1 MRTRDNSNDGGANF
15 AVLMN
20 YRKAGMFRTV
30 TVYHGATELGATA
43 AAVRR

>member
-1 MRTRDNSNDGGANF
+1 MRTRDKSNDGGANF

-20 YRKAGMFRTV
+20 YRQAGMFRTV
-30 TVYHGATELGATA
+30 TVYQGPTELGATA